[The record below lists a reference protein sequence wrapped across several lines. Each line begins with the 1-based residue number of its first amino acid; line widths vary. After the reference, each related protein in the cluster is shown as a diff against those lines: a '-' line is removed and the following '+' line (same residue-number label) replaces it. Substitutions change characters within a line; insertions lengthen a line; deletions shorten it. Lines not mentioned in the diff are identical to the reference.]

1 MKVGD
6 LVRYRQGSID
16 RKGVIVGKRYREYM
30 VQFLSPHRYMKNR
43 SFCRHSCLELVSE
56 SQG

>member
-16 RKGVIVGKRYREYM
+16 RKGVVIDKIYREYM

-43 SFCRHSCLELVSE
+43 SLCRHSCLELVSE
-56 SQG
+56 S